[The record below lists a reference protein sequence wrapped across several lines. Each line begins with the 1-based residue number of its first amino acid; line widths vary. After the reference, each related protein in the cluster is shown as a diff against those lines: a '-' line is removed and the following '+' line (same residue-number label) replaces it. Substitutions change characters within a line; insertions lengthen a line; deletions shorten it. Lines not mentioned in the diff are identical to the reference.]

1 LAELQQ
7 QLHQTTLMLADAE
20 DDKTRAH
27 KALRHSEERG
37 NESACRAAEAE
48 RRAGD
53 LHGELEQERATCGAL
68 QQALELAEWHANH
81 RSGAM
86 HQLMR
91 LGSVL
96 DRSGGSGRDGGSG
109 SAARCARQAPRDS
122 APDSLD
128 AGSLYEEDS
137 CC

>member
-1 LAELQQ
+1 MAELQQ

-20 DDKTRAH
+20 NDKTRAH

-53 LHGELEQERATCGAL
+53 LHGELEQERAACGAL

-86 HQLMR
+86 RQLMR

-96 DRSGGSGRDGGSG
+96 ERSDGGSG
-109 SAARCARQAPRDS
+109 SDGGRARQAPRDS